1 MRISDWSSDVCSSD
15 LSYTFDGGRQD
26 ETGVITFFEIK
37 AHQAYCEEPET
48 YDRLQEAEKE
58 LARHG
63 IKLERIVGDRFEG
76 VIVDT
81 INDVYMD
88 RSASFS
94 REQEYRALE
103 QIEKDGGVTPL
114 GKLRESVHT
123 DPRHG
128 RAIATA
134 MLTSEERRDGKAG
147 GST

>member
-15 LSYTFDGGRQD
+15 L
-26 ETGVITFFEIK
+26 
-37 AHQAYCEEPET
+37 AHQAYFEEPET

-103 QIEKDGGVTPL
+103 QIETDGGVTPL

-128 RAIATA
+128 RAIANA
-134 MLTSEERRDGKAG
+134 MLARRIVVFSLRPPLPLDTHVRRPARLPRPE
-147 GST
+147 

>member
-1 MRISDWSSDVCSSD
+1 MIRRPPRSTRTDT
-15 LSYTFDGGRQD
+15 LFPYTTLFRS
-26 ETGVITFFEIK
+26 FFEIK
-37 AHQAYCEEPET
+37 AHQAYFEEPET

-123 DPRHG
+123 RW
-128 RAIATA
+128 
-134 MLTSEERRDGKAG
+134 EE
-147 GST
+147 